1 MDRNAGFGRGFA
13 FVGRRH
19 ELGQLVDAVRRAPA
33 VVVVEGDAGMG
44 KSRLVREATTILER
58 EGWRVVTGFCH
69 PLREPLPYGPVVEA
83 LRKVGPWLPGA
94 ELPPTAGALAPL
106 LPDLAGLLPPAPP
119 TPDDPGVARHQLI
132 QAVRSVLASL
142 GRVIVVVED
151 LHWVDDAT
159 RELLVMLAR
168 DLPDHLAL
176 VLTWRAEDRSCVL
189 GGACRPTVIRLAP
202 LTETDVAELAGAV
215 LGARATPE
223 LCAVLHRRS
232 EGLPLV
238 AEEDLLTFR
247 HQERQDAAALE
258 HADVPLGLRAAITER
273 LVALSPAGA
282 AVVDAAAVLA
292 VPATEALL
300 TEIAG
305 LDPEQGAQGLI
316 DVLDAAVLREAGTG
330 RYGFRH
336 VLAQQVAYRHIPG
349 PCRIRLHRRAVE
361 VFETHDPAPLVQV
374 AHHTLAAGDHE
385 TWLVRVEQAAD
396 QAVALGDTG
405 TAATLLRQILNRQD
419 IGADRRSRAALGLA
433 RIASAGVDYAATAS
447 VLTAVLADHRL
458 PEEVRGEIRL
468 GLGLIMLNL
477 AGDPAGFCELERAV
491 EELGTLPR
499 KAARA
504 MIALALNEYD
514 GAAAHAWEWLDRA
527 EQAVRDSTDETDEP
541 VRTDVQVTRLML
553 MARAGDPAVW
563 PLVDRLPRRDAAE
576 PVLRRMCQ
584 ALYNLSEAALQLG
597 HDRRARGLMLESQDL
612 AARTENAPLE
622 CLTRVRLLRT
632 DWLAGR
638 WVGLDEQYDVLC
650 RAYPDVRQA
659 DLDRALYRGHLAL
672 AQGKHSQA
680 LEHFAAAGRGR
691 ETSEADVSM
700 SIAAGLTA
708 VRLAQNDPRAAWA
721 SAEPAVTMLRR
732 LGSWTRTTGL
742 VPVAVEAALAGGHR
756 EEAERLVAD
765 AARGVR
771 DRDAPAATAEL
782 ELAAGLLARDS
793 APATAA
799 EHFATAR
806 AAWQDIGRPYHA
818 AQAAEQLANALV
830 RSCPEDAAAHL
841 TEAAHVHSG
850 LGAIA
855 DAMRCQ
861 HTLRALGV
869 EESARRGRRGYGDEL
884 SPRELEVA
892 ELLSRSA
899 TNADI
904 AETLFLSPR
913 TVEKHVARILAKL
926 GTDRKGVRTTL
937 APSTG
942 IDPVGRSSDTFTAT
956 TDHS

>member
-1 MDRNAGFGRGFA
+1 MVRNAGFGRGFA

-19 ELGQLVDAVRRAPA
+19 ELGLLVDAVRHTPA

-44 KSRLVREATTILER
+44 KSRLVREATTILKQD
-58 EGWRVVTGFCH
+58 GWRVVTGFCH
-69 PLREPLPYGPVVEA
+69 PLREPLPYGPVIDA

-106 LPDLAGLLPPAPP
+106 LPDLAGLLPPAPS

-142 GRVIVVVED
+142 GRTVVVVED

-159 RELLVMLAR
+159 RELILLLAR
-168 DLPDHLAL
+168 DLPNQLAL
-176 VLTWRAEDRSCVL
+176 VLTCRAEDRSCVL
-189 GGACRPTVIRLAP
+189 GDACRPSVIRLAP
-202 LTETDVAELAGAV
+202 LTETDVAELARAV
-215 LGARATPE
+215 LGASATPE

-238 AEEDLLTFR
+238 AEEDLLTFLG
-247 HQERQDAAALE
+247 QERQDAAALE
-258 HADVPLGLRAAITER
+258 HADVPQGLRAAVTER

-292 VPATEALL
+292 VPATEGLL

-316 DVLDAAVLREAGTG
+316 DALDAAVLREIGTD

-349 PCRIRLHRRAVE
+349 PRRIRLHRRAVE
-361 VFETHDPAPLVQV
+361 VFETQDPAPLVQV

-405 TAATLLRQILNRQD
+405 TAATLLRQILNRHD
-419 IGADRRSRAALGLA
+419 IDAGRRSRAALGLS
-433 RIASAGVDYAATAS
+433 RIANAGVDYAATAS
-447 VLTAVLADHRL
+447 VLTVVLADHRL

-477 AGDPAGFCELERAV
+477 AGDPAGFRELERAV
-491 EELGTLPR
+491 DELGALPHR
-499 KAARA
+499 AARA

-527 EQAVRDSTDETDEP
+527 EQAVRDSTDQSILTA
-541 VRTDVQVTRLML
+541 VQATRLML

-576 PVLRRMCQ
+576 PVLRQICY
-584 ALYNLSEAALQLG
+584 ALYNLSETALQLG
-597 HDRRARGLMLESQDL
+597 HDRRAHGLMLENQDL
-612 AARTENAPLE
+612 ATRMENVPLE
-622 CLTRVRLLRT
+622 CLTRVRLLRM

-638 WVGLDEQYDVLC
+638 WAGLDGQYDALC

-659 DLDRALYRGHLAL
+659 DLDRVLYQGHLAL

-680 LEHFAAAGRGR
+680 IKHFAAAGRGR

-732 LGSWTRTTGL
+732 LGSWARATGL

-756 EEAERLVAD
+756 EEAERLVAE
-765 AARGVR
+765 AAAGVR

-782 ELAAGLLARDS
+782 DLAAGLLARDS

-799 EHFATAR
+799 EHFAAAR

-818 AQAAEQLANALV
+818 AQAAEHLANALAP
-830 RSCPEDAAAHL
+830 SHAEDAATHL
-841 TEAAHVHSG
+841 AEAVHVHTG

-855 DAMRCQ
+855 DAVRCQ
-861 HTLRALGV
+861 HALRALGG
-869 EESARRGRRGYGDEL
+869 EEPGRPGRRGYGDEL

-892 ELLSRSA
+892 ELLSRGA
-899 TNADI
+899 TNSDI
-904 AETLFLSPR
+904 AEALFLSPR
-913 TVEKHVARILAKL
+913 TVEKHVARTLAKL
-926 GTDRKGVRTTL
+926 GTDRKDVRTILSRPDGPALT
-937 APSTG
+937 
-942 IDPVGRSSDTFTAT
+942 
-956 TDHS
+956 